1 MPLTLREVLSLEAVR
16 RGAPKV
22 VATADRLDVPVRWV
36 HVAELSDVGRLLRGG
51 ELVLS
56 TGIALP
62 SSAALLADYVA
73 GLAGAGVAGLAVE
86 LGQRYVSSL
95 PSGLVAAAEAR
106 GMPLIAFERE
116 VPFVEITEAVHARI
130 IDGQHAE
137 LVSAQQVHSV
147 FTSMSVEG
155 APAGEI
161 VAAAARLAGR
171 PVILADL
178 AYRVLASADG
188 GSFDGF
194 SPSGLSLD
202 GFADRA
208 RAACEGRPRTFF
220 APDPGWL
227 VTTVGARG
235 EDWGRLFLVCGQAPG
250 SGSDSAPEDPVSA
263 SPAPSDS
270 SPSDLVLLERAATTL
285 ALGRLLT
292 RQAESVERQAHRTLI
307 SAIISDPDLS
317 SAAARA
323 RAMGV
328 PVAGRQ
334 LVALVAR
341 IRDPGTGAGGGA
353 GAGTGLSA
361 HAAVDA
367 LAAAVADACRDIRVP
382 ALVGSLDDLRAGA
395 LLSLPPHADTDTTL
409 RQLTARLSPAGPV
422 GGVAGLGSVGV
433 TGGAASAGGGPA
445 GWPTAGPVP
454 GPEGPVIGVGSP
466 AADLAEARRSFLDA
480 REVADA
486 AIRSPDGRPFYRLP
500 DLRLRG
506 LLHLLRDDVRLVLF
520 AERELGTLRAYD
532 EAHGTSLLADLA
544 MYLECGGN
552 KAAAAARAHLARP
565 TFYQRLR
572 LIERVLGVSLDS
584 AESRTSLQVALLTLK
599 PDA

>member
-1 MPLTLREVLSLEAVR
+1 MPLTLREVLSLEVVR

-22 VATADRLDVPVRWV
+22 VAAADQLDVPVRWV

-73 GLAGAGVAGLAVE
+73 GLAGARVAGLAVE

-116 VPFVEITEAVHARI
+116 VPFVEITEAVHAQI

-147 FTSMSVEG
+147 FTSLSVEG

-178 AYRVLASADG
+178 AYRVLAS
-188 GSFDGF
+188 SDGF
-194 SPSGLSLD
+194 SPDGFTLD
-202 GFADRA
+202 GSALDGSALDGFTPDAFADRA

-220 APDPGWL
+220 TPDPGWL

-250 SGSDSAPEDPVSA
+250 SGTDSGPASLAPASSVSA
-263 SPAPSDS
+263 SSVSASSAPADPASADS
-270 SPSDLVLLERAATTL
+270 SASDLVLLERAATTL

-307 SAIISDPDLS
+307 NAIISDPDLA

-328 PVAGRQ
+328 PVTGRQ

-341 IRDPGTGAGGGA
+341 IRDPGTGAGTGA
-353 GAGTGLSA
+353 GLSA

-395 LLSLPPHADTDTTL
+395 LLSLPPRADTDTIL
-409 RQLTARLSPAGPV
+409 RQLTTRLSPAGP
-422 GGVAGLGSVGV
+422 
-433 TGGAASAGGGPA
+433 A
-445 GWPTAGPVP
+445 GWPPAGHVP
-454 GPEGPVIGVGSP
+454 GPEGLVIGVGSP

-506 LLHLLRDDVRLVLF
+506 LLHLLRDDPRLVSF
-520 AERELGTLRAYD
+520 AERELGALRAYD

-544 MYLECGGN
+544 VYLECGGN

-572 LIERVLGVSLDS
+572 LIERILGVSLDS

-599 PDA
+599 PDT